1 MSRRGIGLLGG
12 TFDPPHL
19 AHIELAR
26 RALAQVGL
34 REVWFIPAWRPPN
47 KVDHPLT
54 SSEHRLAMLELAIRG
69 KKKLAICT
77 IEIDQEEVA
86 YTVQTVDALI
96 HTHLGERFY
105 LLLGE
110 DNLRDLPRWREPTR
124 LLEMATPVV
133 MPRAVDLNRSGSYG
147 AGGRR
152 ENAVMGVPIIWLKG
166 EPLDLSSTRIREALA
181 QGRRPKGLDDAVYA
195 YIVEHGL
202 YREPKTE

>member
-1 MSRRGIGLLGG
+1 LSRKGIGLLGG
-12 TFDPPHL
+12 TFAPPHL

-26 RALAQVGL
+26 RALSQVGL
-34 REVWFIPAWRPPN
+34 REVWFVPAWRPPN
-47 KVDHPLT
+47 KSGSPIT
-54 SSEHRLAMLELAIRG
+54 SAEHRLAMLERAISG
-69 KKKLAICT
+69 KKRLAICT
-77 IEIDQEEVA
+77 IELEQQETS
-86 YTVQTVDALI
+86 YTVQTVDALQ

-133 MPRAVDLNRSGSYG
+133 MPRAVDLHRSGSFG

-152 ENAVMGVPIIWLKG
+152 ENAIMGVPIIWLKG
-166 EPLDLSSTRIREALA
+166 EPLDLSSTRIRELLA
-181 QGRRPKGLDDAVYA
+181 KGEKPEGLDDAVYA

-202 YREPKTE
+202 YRESSSE